1 MEPDCSKRARS
12 GWVRTAADLPTR
24 PFTDRIL
31 GVATNLSK
39 VSVLTLDYA
48 EVKPRMARTTKRT
61 YRAVPGSGVRRIW
74 AGGQPSL
81 SGGRLARQGFV
92 YYAFDGWPIRD
103 LARSFSAEL
112 AQELTEAENE
122 VRRLN
127 DDPPRTQLLEA
138 VARQLLRSEAV
149 ASSRI
154 EGFELSHRKLAEA
167 AFDPEDTSLNARAV
181 LGNVRAMDEAIR
193 FASEQLDLTV
203 TEIRTIH
210 RRLFEGTRD
219 AAIGGVIRNSQN
231 WIGGRDNPWGAR
243 FIPVPEDQVTRLLD
257 DLCRFAARDDLSAI
271 AQAAVVHAQFET
283 IHPFSDGNGRVG
295 RSLIHLVLRRRGLAP
310 YYVPPVSL
318 ILAANYEEYER
329 GLTTFREEQVEEWC
343 GIFARAVTIACRG
356 AGELATRIEELKA
369 RWREQAGSPRA
380 DSAAAKLIDLLP
392 VQPVLD
398 MRTVQDALDVSDEAA
413 RLGIARLESA
423 GILSEITKRKRGR
436 AWGSVGLFA
445 LLDSFERLVAT
456 PTGGSTPMR
465 RAPRPTRRPSKIAAR

>member
-1 MEPDCSKRARS
+1 
-12 GWVRTAADLPTR
+12 
-24 PFTDRIL
+24 
-31 GVATNLSK
+31 
-39 VSVLTLDYA
+39 
-48 EVKPRMARTTKRT
+48 MARTTRRT
-61 YRAVPGSGVRRIW
+61 YRAVPGPGVRRVW
-74 AGGQPSL
+74 AGGRPSL
-81 SGGRLARQGFV
+81 SGGRLAREGFV

-112 AQELTEAENE
+112 AQELSEAENE

-154 EGFELSHRKLAEA
+154 EGFEISHRKLAEA
-167 AFDPEDTSLNARAV
+167 AFDPEDTSINARTV

-193 FASEQLDLTV
+193 FASQQRELTV

-210 RRLFEGTRD
+210 RRLFEGRRD
-219 AAIGGVIRNSQN
+219 AAIGGVIRTSQN

-243 FIPVPEDQVTRLLD
+243 FIPVPEDQVAALLD
-257 DLCRFAARDDLSAI
+257 DLCRFAARDDLSAV
-271 AQAAVVHAQFET
+271 AQAAIVHAQFET

-318 ILAANYEEYER
+318 VLAANYEQYER
-329 GLTTFREEQVEEWC
+329 GLTTFRGEQIEEWC
-343 GIFARAVTIACRG
+343 GIFARAVTIASRG
-356 AGELATRIEELKA
+356 AAELAARIEELKD

-380 DSAAAKLIDLLP
+380 GSAAAKLIDLLP
-392 VQPVLD
+392 VQPVVD
-398 MRTVQDALDVSDEAA
+398 MRTVEDTLGVSDEAA
-413 RLGIARLESA
+413 RLGIARLASA
-423 GILSEITKRKRGR
+423 GVLSEVTKRKRGR
-436 AWGSVGLFA
+436 TWECVGLFA

-456 PTGGSTPMR
+456 PVGAALPIRRTP
-465 RAPRPTRRPSKIAAR
+465 RATRNPSEVRT

>member
-1 MEPDCSKRARS
+1 MVQRRKRA
-12 GWVRTAADLPTR
+12 
-24 PFTDRIL
+24 
-31 GVATNLSK
+31 
-39 VSVLTLDYA
+39 
-48 EVKPRMARTTKRT
+48 
-61 YRAVPGSGVRRIW
+61 YRVGPGAGVRRTW

-81 SGGRLARQGFV
+81 SGGRLAREGFV

-112 AQELTEAENE
+112 AQDLTEAENE
-122 VRRLN
+122 IRRLN

-167 AFDPEDTSLNARAV
+167 AFDPADTSGNARTV

-193 FASEQLDLTV
+193 FASEQRDLTV

-210 RRLFEGTRD
+210 RRLFEGTRE
-219 AAIGGVIRNSQN
+219 AAIGGLVRNSQN

-243 FIPVPEDQVTRLLD
+243 FIPVPEDQVPGLLE

-271 AQAAVVHAQFET
+271 AQAAIAHAQFET

-295 RSLIHLVLRRRGLAP
+295 RCLIHLILRRRGLAP
-310 YYVPPVSL
+310 FYVPPVSL
-318 ILAANYEEYER
+318 VLAANYSEYER
-329 GLTTFREEQVEEWC
+329 GLTTFREERVEEWC

-356 AGELATRIEELKA
+356 AAELAARIEGLKD

-380 DSAAAKLIDLLP
+380 DSSAAKLIDLLP
-392 VQPVLD
+392 VHPVVDLG
-398 MRTVQDALDVSDEAA
+398 TVQETLRVSDEAA

-423 GILSEITKRKRGR
+423 GVLSEITRRKRGR
-436 AWGSVGLFA
+436 AWESVGLFA

-456 PTGGSTPMR
+456 AGGTAAPAR
-465 RAPRPTRRPSKIAAR
+465 RVPRPTRRSSEIAAR